1 MSASL
6 PLAVLLVRH
15 GATEW
20 SADGRHTGRTDLP
33 LTDLGHE
40 QARALQPLLRRL
52 IADRTLVD
60 GTPPVV
66 FTSSLQRARDT
77 AAGALPDVEPDETH
91 LLLEVD
97 YGRYEGMRIEE
108 IRAHDAT
115 WNVFTDGC
123 PDGENVHQVAA
134 RCESFIA
141 KIERVAAGRV
151 VVAFTHGHFSRFL
164 TARMLG
170 LHAASG
176 ESFWNDTGSV
186 AVIDQRRGSLVLTGW
201 NVRPM

>member
-20 SADGRHTGRTDLP
+20 SSNGRHTGRTDLP
-33 LTDLGHE
+33 LTPEGHE
-40 QARALQPLLRRL
+40 QAAALQPLLARL
-52 IADRTLVD
+52 ISERTLV
-60 GTPPVV
+60 GTTPPVV
-66 FTSSLQRARDT
+66 FTSTLERARDT
-77 AAGALPDVEPDETH
+77 AAGALPGVEPEPTH

-97 YGRYEGMRIEE
+97 YGRYEGMRIDE
-108 IRAHDAT
+108 IRAHDPT
-115 WNVFTDGC
+115 WNVFTSGC
-123 PDGENVHQVAA
+123 PEGENVHQVAA

-176 ESFWNDTGSV
+176 EAFWNDTGSV